1 MAAES
6 NDVVRHVI
14 LRILVDQ
21 AGLAE
26 ELAAARAKL
35 KELENAEKESNKN
48 RSADAQKVTKAYDD
62 QAEAIR
68 RNADAVEKRQ
78 QASRRDASTTA
89 DDFKEST
96 RQIDQSTKQ
105 QLDAVDKID
114 QARDKDHKR
123 ELDRSKAEG
132 QAERDL
138 FKVKEETAAK
148 ISREQQ
154 KLNQDLASKQYA
166 INDAEMLGN
175 ATRPARLEA
184 LLHDIESAS
193 GRLKADAQAAE
204 HVAETRRHES
214 TSAGHNAD
222 TAGVLAEAAAQRVA
236 ADMTDRRARS
246 LRDARSSQQA
256 LKNLASEGNV
266 LEQKALAIAEQ
277 RVAAEMRVGQE
288 VDKQNKG
295 LKGWFQGFGNL
306 VQDVAVIG
314 GRAAASAP
322 QSAVRGAQR
331 AGQDFDQRRGVPK
344 FGDPLRDVVREAST
358 GEKVIAS
365 FFRSFGKGAE
375 DSLRSAEKLKAG
387 FRSFFQ
393 DISRGLLG
401 GGGSNIF
408 QQFAGDVFTMAE
420 SLNVKLGDIGK
431 HFASMETIIIAVVAA
446 LGPLAAI
453 LGAVGAAAL
462 GLASNLVA
470 LSGVLFAL
478 PGVLTALVGGF
489 GALAIVMK
497 PLSNLFSAYSA
508 AQKEAVTNTNSA
520 KSALLDY
527 KDAVLQQ
534 QDAEVAYNR
543 AVQDGPRLQTALN
556 DARKQAARD
565 IEDYRTALKR
575 LKYDEEGSQLGVES
589 AQEQARRAV
598 ADPTASSLDR
608 REALHN
614 LQGALLDQQDQATQA
629 KRTREDAAE
638 AFKKGV
644 NGSDAVVAAN
654 RAVEDSVN
662 KIKEAYDAWQKS
674 IIATQK
680 AALASQ
686 AGGSAAAT
694 LAAQLDALPP
704 KTRKVAQAILDI
716 LNGPWKTFRKALSE
730 NVFGPLSGS
739 TGKFADVLKEL
750 SDFLTPSAKAMGLLA
765 KNALDL
771 LTSPDWKQFITET
784 GKNSAG
790 ILQAMGSAAL
800 SVADGLM
807 RIMRTAAPFTSWLV
821 GAIAGVAKE
830 FDNWTKSTSGQN
842 GLVNF
847 LDNTKKRIQ
856 ELWPIIKNFAAGF
869 AGFFSALNSPGGDG
883 KEDFTTRFN
892 NGLLS
897 ASKAFRKLGDE
908 AAKPN
913 SGFRKW
919 LSDVI
924 PLIKGVVGFLAS
936 AGAFFGKLF
945 SDPRNINEAKD
956 ILKELATKWL
966 PQLSEIF
973 TQIAASGLI
982 SKLATGIGAVFGGIE
997 KFLKNGGVDDLK
1009 IIADD
1014 IKRAGD
1020 VLGGLINAFSSMP
1033 GLLKV
1038 VGDTIAFVFGVSLIA
1053 KFSGLTGLLKG
1064 VFGLIRSIVGI
1075 VKNVKNVP
1083 LDGEEESTGRRGG
1096 ASGGSAGTGGKRPTE
1111 PTGGGGGSTRTDR
1124 SGRTIG
1130 PVGED
1135 TQPKPSRA
1143 SRVRTRIGNII
1154 KPNSRPSTPAD
1165 PRNIDRQSGGFGATL
1180 LGSRLGQLGTTVKN
1194 QTVAV
1199 GSGLGQLGTTA
1210 KNEAVSAVTG
1220 SSKTSAVLARI
1231 EQYAKRIADNTRR
1244 GGAGSGSS
1252 TGSRS
1257 TQTGEERPT
1266 PSSTRRGSK
1275 PVRETPYGGTVSV
1288 GQSGEGSVRNRIDS
1302 RGETTGAGL
1311 GQRPTG
1317 TLTTGRTLGYSDE
1330 AVQRNA
1336 QQYPGTLTE
1345 NVQTRDTRRHP
1356 VGIGPATDEKPARR
1370 SGALSSPDTVGA
1382 VPGQETSR
1390 RQTTTTGYSP
1400 ERVAANVRRE
1410 KVGLKPLPP
1419 DITTTPERAGK
1430 VDSANRQIIQEQ
1442 EDDSQLQRQRNTG
1455 ASSTINE
1462 STPVRSEPGGTV
1474 PYVPGSPAHREAQA
1488 AAHREIA
1495 NSPAGRQARLDAA
1508 ARNEAQRQAGTGGVI
1523 PFTDD
1528 AAVRS
1533 RDRTRYN
1540 SPDSR
1545 EQRLDDVATREQARL
1560 GTGAGVVP
1568 RLDPVP
1574 EKVKGQ
1580 SPKQRRKQAL
1590 AERVAQRSTF
1600 SDEPLSG
1607 GRHSGT
1613 PIADVGRDTR
1623 PYGLDE
1629 GFTDELGRD
1638 QNVPTKR
1645 QMRAPQAKD
1654 PVTGKYV
1661 KQARDPKTGRFLP
1674 QLSPEVEPG
1683 PYEPEPAKKQPR
1695 TTGGQFGSIQ
1705 SPDPVR
1711 NAKGQFKTPKT
1722 PIIPEESEPT
1732 SRRDRRRR
1740 SLEQQQHTGASE
1752 VDEGVEVGGAAEQ
1765 EPSTK
1770 RKRLRD
1776 RIFPQGDEGSVG
1788 LGIGTRDDEETGSR
1802 RSTTTRLAEPTSR
1815 PGALGR
1821 LFGGKGS
1828 KAKPAKPG
1836 GKRGGLLGR
1845 LLPGVGMPVVGD
1857 DDYDEGYGAGYADAL
1872 GQSGGGQQ
1880 PGGSEKDKRGKKGK
1894 GRRGK
1899 STSVAE
1905 DIEEVEQSTGG
1916 RGGRRS
1922 ATTGIA
1928 EDIEEEVGQS
1938 AGRGGSRAGGIRR
1951 FFGGR
1956 GARGAAAVAEE
1967 GIEDVAKGGGRS
1979 LLGKVGG
1986 GLVKGLGGG
1995 LAGLALTGAADIGG
2009 EMLTDKFVKNDKDK
2023 GSLNRAIG
2031 AVSTGAGIGA
2041 TIGSIIPGVGTAVGG
2056 AVGGAIGGIYSLFKD
2071 KNLRDFVEK
2080 KLGNLGGTIA
2090 DGLKTA
2096 VSAVGNFVKFLAG
2109 KWLDLAKF
2117 WFITMPL
2124 AIGKFLLITL
2134 PGFVQNAVV
2143 WVLKKFLDLLKF
2155 WYIDLPLAVAKFLLF
2170 TLPGYVEKAVVW
2182 VAKKWL
2188 ELAKFWFITMPLAVG
2203 KFLLITLPGYVE
2215 KAVAWLLTK
2224 FLEFLKFW
2232 YITLPLKVLGFFV
2245 QLGVWAADGVKFLLG
2260 KFVDFL
2266 KFWYIDLPLK
2276 VLGFFKQLGVLALD
2290 GAKLVG
2296 QYFLDHFITPL
2307 TDFFTKKIPE
2317 FFTKTIPDAIGKIGS
2332 FLKGALIT
2340 PFTDFFAALGKHN
2353 FGYWL
2358 LHPAEIVGVLQDTF
2372 VDKKMSGGLIQ
2383 GVYQGVQDTAHV
2395 MATPGEFM
2403 VRKSKV
2409 DEPGAKA
2416 FLNTFNEQGMTAL
2429 YGGLAASTAPQVMSM
2444 VPPEARALTGA
2455 VPTVVNHTV
2464 NHAPVMGDVT
2474 INNPVREKSEATLRR
2489 QIHIAAIRHRR

>member
-68 RNADAVEKRQ
+68 RNADAIEKRQ

-89 DDFKEST
+89 DGFKEST

-105 QLDAVDKID
+105 QLGAVDKID

-154 KLNQDLASKQYA
+154 KLNQDLASKQFV

-184 LLHDIESAS
+184 LLHDIEAAS
-193 GRLKADAQAAE
+193 ERVKAETEAAR
-204 HVAETRRHES
+204 HVADTRRHES
-214 TSAGHNAD
+214 TSAGHSAD
-222 TAGVLAEAAAQRVA
+222 TAGVLAEGAAQRVS
-236 ADMTDRRARS
+236 ADNVDRRARS
-246 LRDARSSQQA
+246 LGAARTAEQG
-256 LKNLASEGNV
+256 LKGLASEGNV
-266 LEQKALAIAEQ
+266 LEQKALATAEK

-295 LKGWFQGFGNL
+295 LKAWLQGFGSA
-306 VQDVAVIG
+306 VRDVAVIG
-314 GRAAASAP
+314 GRTVASAP
-322 QSAVRGAQR
+322 LSAVRSGQR
-331 AGQDFDQRRGVPK
+331 AGQEFEQRRGVPN

-365 FFRSFGKGAE
+365 FFRGFGKGAE
-375 DSLRSAEKLKAG
+375 DSLKSAEKLKAG
-387 FRSFFQ
+387 FRGFFQ
-393 DISRGLLG
+393 DINRGLLG

-408 QQFAGDVFTMAE
+408 QQFAGDVFDMAE
-420 SLNVKLGDIGK
+420 SLNVKLGDIGT
-431 HFASMETIIIAVVAA
+431 HFASMESIIIAVVAA

-478 PGVLTALVGGF
+478 PGVLTALVSGF

-497 PLSNLFSAYSA
+497 PLSNLFSAFSA
-508 AQKEAVTNTNSA
+508 AQKEAITTTNSA

-556 DARKQAARD
+556 NARKQAARD

-589 AQEQARRAV
+589 AREQARRAV

-629 KRTREDAAE
+629 KRTRQDAAE
-638 AFKKGV
+638 AFRKGI

-680 AALASQ
+680 ASLVSQ
-686 AGGSAAAT
+686 AGGSAAAA
-694 LAAQLDALPP
+694 LAAQLAALPP
-704 KTRKVAQAILDI
+704 LTRKVAQAILDI

-730 NVFGPLSGS
+730 DVFGPLSGS
-739 TGKFADVLKEL
+739 TGKFKDVLKEL

-765 KNALDL
+765 KSALDL

-790 ILQAMGSAAL
+790 ILKAMGSAAL

-821 GAIAGVAKE
+821 GAVAGVAKE
-830 FDNWTKSTSGQN
+830 FDKWTKTASGQN
-842 GLVNF
+842 ALVNF

-856 ELWPIIKNFAAGF
+856 ELWPIVKNFAAGF
-869 AGFFSALNSPGGDG
+869 AGFFEALNNPTKAGGSD
-883 KEDFTTRFN
+883 DFTSRFN
-892 NGLLS
+892 KGLLS
-897 ASKAFRKLGDE
+897 MSTAFRNLGEE
-908 AAKPN
+908 ASKPN

-919 LSDVI
+919 LNDVI

-936 AGAFFGKLF
+936 AGGFFGKLF
-945 SDPRNINEAKD
+945 ADPRNINEARD
-956 ILKELATKWL
+956 ILKELATRWL
-966 PQLSEIF
+966 PKLSEIF

-982 SKLATGIGAVFGGIE
+982 SKLAEGIGKVFGAIE
-997 KFLKNGGVDDLK
+997 KFLASGGGDSLK
-1009 IIADD
+1009 IVADD
-1014 IKRAGD
+1014 IGKAGS
-1020 VLGGLINAFSSMP
+1020 VLAGLLSAFSSMP
-1033 GLLKV
+1033 GLLKIV
-1038 VGDTIAFVFGVSLIA
+1038 AETIATVFGISLIA

-1064 VFGLIRSIVGI
+1064 IFGLIRSIIGI
-1075 VKNVKNVP
+1075 AKNVKNVP
-1083 LDGEEESTGRRGG
+1083 LDVEEEATGRRGG

-1135 TQPKPSRA
+1135 TAPKPSRA

-1154 KPNSRPSTPAD
+1154 KPNSRPSTPTD
-1165 PRNIDRQSGGFGATL
+1165 PRNIDREVGGFGATPERKP
-1180 LGSRLGQLGTTVKN
+1180 GRAGSTGTTTTAKPTVRSRLGQLGTTVKN
-1194 QTVAV
+1194 EAV
-1199 GSGLGQLGTTA
+1199 G
-1210 KNEAVSAVTG
+1210 AVTG
-1220 SSKTSAVLARI
+1220 SSKTGAVLARI
-1231 EQYAKRIADNTRR
+1231 ELYAKLIEINTRW

-1252 TGSRS
+1252 TGRRPTQTGEQRRPTSS
-1257 TQTGEERPT
+1257 TTRPTWTGEERPT
-1266 PSSTRRGSK
+1266 PSSTRSGSK
-1275 PVRETPYGGTVSV
+1275 LIRESPYGGTVSV
-1288 GQSGEGSVRNRIDS
+1288 GQSGEGSVRNRIDT

-1330 AVQRNA
+1330 RTALNVKQ
-1336 QQYPGTLTE
+1336 TE
-1345 NVQTRDTRRHP
+1345 AGLRT
-1356 VGIGPATDEKPARR
+1356 
-1370 SGALSSPDTVGA
+1370 SGPDTIST

-1400 ERVAANVRRE
+1400 ERAAANVRRE
-1410 KVGLKPLPP
+1410 KVGLKPLPA
-1419 DITTTPERAGK
+1419 DITTTPGRASK
-1430 VDSANRQIIQEQ
+1430 ADAAN
-1442 EDDSQLQRQRNTG
+1442 QRNTG
-1455 ASSTINE
+1455 TDE
-1462 STPVRSEPGGTV
+1462 TPTVNRYQDPGNADPNAVHTFPVTAGSATDKEARYRQVENSRRQRTGQPPLRPDEPAPRPTPTADKNL
-1474 PYVPGSPAHREAQA
+1474 PYQQQNRLNDAVNARE
-1488 AAHREIA
+1488 
-1495 NSPAGRQARLDAA
+1495 NRL
-1508 ARNEAQRQAGTGGVI
+1508 RTGGGVI
-1523 PFTDD
+1523 PTFDGTGN
-1528 AAVRS
+1528 R
-1533 RDRTRYN
+1533 RTPTPVLGPSEGPER
-1540 SPDSR
+1540 PVTQGPVARPTADSR
-1545 EQRLDDVATREQARL
+1545 SASQKRKDEARARADARNEKLTTSKPKPASAPEEQDEPETPSKPTR
-1560 GTGAGVVP
+1560 
-1568 RLDPVP
+1568 
-1574 EKVKGQ
+1574 
-1580 SPKQRRKQAL
+1580 PKQRN
-1590 AERVAQRSTF
+1590 V
-1600 SDEPLSG
+1600 P
-1607 GRHSGT
+1607 
-1613 PIADVGRDTR
+1613 PTR
-1623 PYGLDE
+1623 PSLADTGVDPRPYTYPGDLPV
-1629 GFTDELGRD
+1629 
-1638 QNVPTKR
+1638 NVPTKEQTGGR
-1645 QMRAPQAKD
+1645 PAP
-1654 PVTGKYV
+1654 PV
-1661 KQARDPKTGRFLP
+1661 RDPETGRIT
-1674 QLSPEVEPG
+1674 SPYNEVTRNIPAPAPTMREPK
-1683 PYEPEPAKKQPR
+1683 PAKTKQTR
-1695 TTGGQFGSIQ
+1695 TTKGQFG
-1705 SPDPVR
+1705 PV
-1711 NAKGQFKTPKT
+1711 
-1722 PIIPEESEPT
+1722 EEVPPA
-1732 SRRDRRRR
+1732 
-1740 SLEQQQHTGASE
+1740 HTGSGKPTRPVLA
-1752 VDEGVEVGGAAEQ
+1752 DVGQ
-1765 EPSTK
+1765 EPAAPASK
-1770 RKRLRD
+1770 GRRGLSRL
-1776 RIFPQGDEGSVG
+1776 FPQGDSGSVG
-1788 LGIGTRDDEETGSR
+1788 LGVGTRDEEETSSR
-1802 RSTTTRLAEPTSR
+1802 RTTTTRPASEPSSR
-1815 PGALGR
+1815 PGVLGR
-1821 LFGGKGS
+1821 FFGGS

-1845 LLPGVGMPVVGD
+1845 LLPGGGMPGVG

-1880 PGGSEKDKRGKKGK
+1880 PGGSEKDRRGKKGK

-1899 STSVAE
+1899 STSLAD

-1928 EDIEEEVGQS
+1928 EDIEQEVGHS
-1938 AGRGGSRAGGIRR
+1938 AGRGGGRAGGIRR

-1986 GLVKGLGGG
+1986 GLLKGLGGG
-1995 LAGLALTGAADIGG
+1995 LAGLALTGAADVGG
-2009 EMLTDKFVKNDKDK
+2009 EMLTNKFVKNDKDK

-2041 TIGSIIPGVGTAVGG
+2041 TIGSIIPGVGTVVGG

-2096 VSAVGNFVKFLAG
+2096 ISAVGNFVKFVAG

-2124 AIGKFLLITL
+2124 AIGKFLLVTL

-2155 WYIDLPLAVAKFLLF
+2155 WYITLPLAVAKFLLF

-2188 ELAKFWFITMPLAVG
+2188 ELAKFW
-2203 KFLLITLPGYVE
+2203 
-2215 KAVAWLLTK
+2215 
-2224 FLEFLKFW
+2224 

-2245 QLGVWAADGVKFLLG
+2245 QLGVWAAEGVKFLLG

-2332 FLKGALIT
+2332 FLRGALIT
-2340 PFTDFFAALGKHN
+2340 PFTDFFAAMGKHN

-2358 LHPAEIVGVLQDTF
+2358 IHPAEIVGVLQDAF

-2416 FLNTFNEQGMTAL
+2416 FLRTFNEQGMAAL
-2429 YGGLAASTAPQVMSM
+2429 YGGLSASTAPKVMSM
-2444 VPPEARALTGA
+2444 VPPEAQALTGA
-2455 VPTVVNHTV
+2455 VPTIVNHTV